1 MIDIILLN
9 FALSP
14 LLSEMGDAIA
24 IAFLSK
30 LLK

>member
-9 FALSP
+9 FSLSP
-14 LLSEMGDAIA
+14 LLSKMGDAIA